1 MPAVAGQAAPW
12 PIISGGN
19 VDLDRLK
26 GLHMKLLVALSS
38 QRAIP
43 SAAQQP
49 LGAHRRLR
57 PFHAPRKAVQ
67 IISGEMHYA
76 RVPRADWR
84 NRLRMARAMGLNT
97 ISTYVFWNLH
107 EPAPGHYDFHGQ
119 NDIAEYIRIAQQ
131 EGLNVILR
139 PGPYVCAEWDLG
151 GYPAWLLADSSMVL
165 RSTQPQFTH
174 AAARWLDRLGH
185 ELGPLLASR
194 GGPIIAV
201 QVENEYGSFD
211 KDKAYLA
218 WQRDALRHAGFGS
231 VRLYTADG
239 DYQLRDGT
247 LPDLPAVV
255 NFGTGEADSAFA
267 RLGRFE
273 PGQPLMSG
281 EYWAGWFDQWGGRHA
296 HTDAARQAGELDWM
310 LGHGYSVNLY
320 MFHGGTT
327 FGFMNGANID
337 GGRYHP
343 QTTSYD
349 YDAALDESGRPTPK
363 YYLFRDVITKHGGV
377 APPVPAIDS
386 TVALPRFPL
395 RQVSALWGALGK
407 PVHVDVPRAM
417 ETFGQGYGYILYRTV
432 PHWTSHGVLAI
443 HGVRDY
449 AQVYVDG
456 SLIATLDRRLG
467 QDSAT
472 IPVPAGATRLDIL
485 VENGGRVNFTKALRG
500 ERKGIT
506 GAVTINGAP
515 ILGWDVFSLPMSSAP
530 APAVRR
536 GPRPRA
542 RRFIAASSRVAKPG
556 DTFLDTR
563 GWGKGAVWVNGHAL
577 GRFWDIG
584 PQQTLYVP
592 GAWLRKGRNDVVVF
606 DLVTPR
612 APIMSGLAH
621 PVWQ

>member
-1 MPAVAGQAAPW
+1 
-12 PIISGGN
+12 
-19 VDLDRLK
+19 
-26 GLHMKLLVALSS
+26 MKLVFLLCAVIALPLPG
-38 QRAIP
+38 QRP
-43 SAAQQP
+43 VTLAAESGRFTLNGLP
-49 LGAHRRLR
+49 Y
-57 PFHAPRKAVQ
+57 Q

-76 RVPRADWR
+76 RIPRADWR

-107 EPAPGHYDFHGQ
+107 EPLPGHYDFHGQ

-165 RSTQPQFTH
+165 RSTQPQFTQP
-174 AAARWLDRLGH
+174 AARWLDRLGR
-185 ELGPLLASR
+185 ELAPLLASR

-211 KDKAYLA
+211 KDKAYMA

-239 DYQLRDGT
+239 DYQLRNGT

-267 RLGRFE
+267 RLSRFE

-281 EYWAGWFDQWGGRHA
+281 EYWAGWFDQWGGKHA

-363 YYLFRDVITKHGGV
+363 YYLFRDVITRHGGV
-377 APPVPAIDS
+377 AAPVPAIDS
-386 TVALPRFPL
+386 TVALARFPL

-407 PVHVDVPRAM
+407 PVHVSVPRAM

-443 HGVRDY
+443 HGARDY

-472 IPVPAGATRLDIL
+472 IAVPAGATRLDIL

-506 GAVTINGAP
+506 GAVTINGEP
-515 ILGWDVFSLPMSSAP
+515 IVGWDVFPLPMSSAP
-530 APAVRR
+530 APRSGRATSAGPAFYR
-536 GPRPRA
+536 GE
-542 RRFIAASSRVAKPG
+542 FTMSAAG
-556 DTFLDTR
+556 DTFLDTS

-592 GAWLRKGRNDVVVF
+592 GAWLRNGRNDVVVF

>member
-1 MPAVAGQAAPW
+1 
-12 PIISGGN
+12 
-19 VDLDRLK
+19 
-26 GLHMKLLVALSS
+26 MKLLLMLS
-38 QRAIP
+38 AVVGVP
-43 SAAQQP
+43 LPAQQP
-49 LGAHRRLR
+49 MVLAAASGHFTLHDK
-57 PFHAPRKAVQ
+57 PYQ

-76 RVPRADWR
+76 RIPRADWR

-107 EPAPGHYDFHGQ
+107 EPSPEHYDFHGQ
-119 NDIAEYIRIAQQ
+119 NDIAEYIRMAQQ

-165 RSTQPQFTH
+165 RSTQLQFTR
-174 AAARWLDRLGH
+174 AAARWLDRLGR
-185 ELGPLLASR
+185 ELAPLLASR

-281 EYWAGWFDQWGGRHA
+281 EYWAGWFDQWGGKHA
-296 HTDAARQAGELDWM
+296 HTDGARQAGELDWM

-377 APPVPAIDS
+377 PSPVPAIDS
-386 TVALPRFPL
+386 AVALARFPL
-395 RQVSALWGALGK
+395 LQVSALWGALGK
-407 PVHVDVPRAM
+407 PVHVTVPRAM

-432 PHWTSHGVLAI
+432 PHWASHGLLAI

-449 AQVYVDG
+449 AQVYIDG

-472 IPVPAGATRLDIL
+472 LAVPAGAMRLDIL
-485 VENGGRVNFTKALRG
+485 VENGGRVNFTRALRG

-506 GAVTINGAP
+506 GAVTIDGTP
-515 ILGWDVFSLPMSSAP
+515 IVGWDVYPLPMTNAP
-530 APAVRR
+530 APGTRR
-536 GPRPRA
+536 ATSAGPAFYRGEFTIA
-542 RRFIAASSRVAKPG
+542 RPG
-556 DTFLDTR
+556 DTFLDTG

-592 GAWLRKGRNDVVVF
+592 GAWLRKGRNDVEVF
-606 DLVTPR
+606 DLVSPR
-612 APIMSGLAH
+612 APMMSGLAH
-621 PVWQ
+621 PVWR

>member
-1 MPAVAGQAAPW
+1 MRLALTLCAV
-12 PIISGGN
+12 
-19 VDLDRLK
+19 
-26 GLHMKLLVALSS
+26 VAVPLG
-38 QRAIP
+38 
-43 SAAQQP
+43 AQQP
-49 LGAHRRLR
+49 AALAATSGHFTLHGQ
-57 PFHAPRKAVQ
+57 PYQ

-76 RVPRADWR
+76 RIPRADWR
-84 NRLRMARAMGLNT
+84 DRLRMARAMGLNT

-107 EPAPGHYDFHGQ
+107 EPRPGHYDFRGQ
-119 NDIAEYIRIAQQ
+119 NDVAQYIRIARQ

-165 RSTQPQFTH
+165 RSIQPQFTQ
-174 AAARWLDRLGH
+174 AAGRWLDRLGR
-185 ELGPLLASR
+185 ELSPLLASH

-239 DYQLRDGT
+239 DDQLPDGT

-281 EYWAGWFDQWGGRHA
+281 EYWAGWFDQWGGKHA
-296 HTDAARQAGELDWM
+296 RTDAARQAGELDWM
-310 LGHGYSVNLY
+310 LGRGYSVNLY

-327 FGFMNGANID
+327 FGFMNGANVD
-337 GGRYHP
+337 RGTYHP

-363 YYLFRDVITKHGGV
+363 YEMFRDVIARHAGTP
-377 APPVPAIDS
+377 PPVPSIDS
-386 TVALPRFPL
+386 SVTVNPFRLT
-395 RQVSALWGALGK
+395 QTTALWGALGT
-407 PVHVDVPRAM
+407 PVHVAVPRAM
-417 ETFGQGYGYILYRTV
+417 ETFGQAYGYILYRAT
-432 PHWTSHGVLAI
+432 PHWTSHGMLTI

-456 SLIATLDRRLG
+456 NLIATLDRRLG

-472 IPVPAGATRLDIL
+472 MAVPAGAALLDIL
-485 VENGGRVNFTKALRG
+485 VENGGRVNFTKALRS

-506 GAVTINGAP
+506 GDATLDGAP
-515 ILGWDVFSLPMSSAP
+515 IVGWDVFTLPMTSVP
-530 APAVRR
+530 Q
-536 GPRPRA
+536 PRPGRTTPTGPA
-542 RRFIAASSRVAKPG
+542 FYRGEFTVSKPG

-563 GWGKGAVWVNGHAL
+563 GWGKGTMWVNGHAL

-584 PQQTLYVP
+584 PQESLYLP
-592 GAWLRKGRNDVVVF
+592 AAWLRRGENSVVVF
-606 DLVTPR
+606 DLVQPK
-612 APIMSGLAH
+612 APILSGLRH
-621 PVWQ
+621 PVWE

>member
-1 MPAVAGQAAPW
+1 MRYLIALGALLALPA
-12 PIISGGN
+12 S
-19 VDLDRLK
+19 
-26 GLHMKLLVALSS
+26 
-38 QRAIP
+38 
-43 SAAQQP
+43 AQQP
-49 LGAHRRLR
+49 PALAAESGHFTLR
-57 PFHAPRKAVQ
+57 GKPYQ

-76 RVPRADWR
+76 RIPRADWR
-84 NRLRMARAMGLNT
+84 ARLRMARAMGLNT

-107 EPAPGHYDFHGQ
+107 EPRPGHYDFSGQ
-119 NDIAEYIRIAQQ
+119 NDIAEYVRIARQ

-151 GYPAWLLADSSMVL
+151 GYPAWLLADSTMLL
-165 RSTQPQFTH
+165 RSTQPQFTGP
-174 AAARWLDRLGH
+174 AARWLDRLGR
-185 ELGPLLASR
+185 ELRPLLASH

-211 KDKAYLA
+211 KDKAYLG
-218 WQRDALRHAGFGS
+218 WQRDALLHAGFGS

-267 RLGRFE
+267 RLARFE

-281 EYWAGWFDQWGGRHA
+281 EYWAGWFDQWGGKHA
-296 HTDAARQAGELDWM
+296 RTDAARQAAELDWM

-337 GGRYHP
+337 RGRYHP

-349 YDAALDESGRPTPK
+349 YDAALDESGRPTRK
-363 YYLFRDVITKHGGV
+363 FYLFRDVIAKHGGTP
-377 APPVPAIDS
+377 APVPVVDS
-386 TVALPRFPL
+386 TIALERFHL
-395 RQVSALWGALGK
+395 MQTTSLWGALGH
-407 PVHVDVPRAM
+407 PVHVTTPRAM
-417 ETFGQGYGYILYRTV
+417 ETFGQAYGYILYRTR
-432 PHWTSHGVLAI
+432 PHWTTRGLLALQ
-443 HGVRDY
+443 GVRDY

-456 SLIATLDRRLG
+456 SLVATIDRRLG
-467 QDSAT
+467 ADSAT
-472 IPVPAGATRLDIL
+472 VPVPAGAEHLDIL

-506 GAVTINGAP
+506 GAVTFNGSP
-515 ILGWDVFSLPMSSAP
+515 VQDWDVYPLPMTTMP
-530 APAVRR
+530 APHAGPITSAGPAFYR
-536 GPRPRA
+536 GTFTVPG
-542 RRFIAASSRVAKPG
+542 PG

-584 PQQTLYVP
+584 PQETLYLP
-592 GAWLRKGRNDVVVF
+592 AAWMHKGKNDVVVF
-606 DLVTPR
+606 DLSVTPR
-612 APIMSGLAH
+612 VPGLAGLKE
-621 PVWQ
+621 PVWNSNK

>member
-1 MPAVAGQAAPW
+1 M
-12 PIISGGN
+12 S
-19 VDLDRLK
+19 
-26 GLHMKLLVALSS
+26 
-38 QRAIP
+38 
-43 SAAQQP
+43 
-49 LGAHRRLR
+49 RRR
-57 PFHAPRKAVQ
+57 GSMTF
-67 IISGEMHYA
+67 S
-76 RVPRADWR
+76 
-84 NRLRMARAMGLNT
+84 
-97 ISTYVFWNLH
+97 
-107 EPAPGHYDFHGQ
+107 GQ
-119 NDIAEYIRIAQQ
+119 NDIAEYIRMAQQ

-151 GYPAWLLADSSMVL
+151 GYPAWLLADS
-165 RSTQPQFTH
+165 TH
-174 AAARWLDRLGH
+174 GPAEHATAIHRAQRHG
-185 ELGPLLASR
+185 GSIGSAMSSRPLLASH

-239 DYQLRDGT
+239 DVQLRDGT

-363 YYLFRDVITKHGGV
+363 YFAVPRRHHQTW
-377 APPVPAIDS
+377 PVPRRRFHRSI
-386 TVALPRFPL
+386 PRS
-395 RQVSALWGALGK
+395 RSRRSGSGRSVRCGGRWRNRCTSA
-407 PVHVDVPRAM
+407 VPRAM
-417 ETFGQGYGYILYRTV
+417 ETFGQGYGYILYRTRAAL
-432 PHWTSHGVLAI
+432 GVARPA
-443 HGVRDY
+443 RDSRR
-449 AQVYVDG
+449 ARLCAGLCRRQPDRHARP
-456 SLIATLDRRLG
+456 ATWAGQCDPRRSG
-467 QDSAT
+467 RCR
-472 IPVPAGATRLDIL
+472 ATRHP
-485 VENGGRVNFTKALRG
+485 GRKRRAG
-500 ERKGIT
+500 EFHQ
-506 GAVTINGAP
+506 GACAANERESPAPVTINGEL
-515 ILGWDVFSLPMSSAP
+515 ILGWDVFPLPMTNAPVPRSGRATSAGP
-530 APAVRR
+530 AFYR
-536 GPRPRA
+536 GEFTA
-542 RRFIAASSRVAKPG
+542 AKPG

-584 PQQTLYVP
+584 PQETLYVP
-592 GAWLRKGRNDVVVF
+592 DAWLRKGRNDVVVF
-606 DLVTPR
+606 DMLTPR
-612 APIMSGLAH
+612 APIMSGLLH